1 MAIGDNSYVSSDN
14 NDAAKHPLSG
24 GNREKYDVVELQ

>member
-24 GNREKYDVVELQ
+24 GKKGEV

>member
-14 NDAAKHPLSG
+14 NGAAKHPLSG
-24 GNREKYDVVELQ
+24 EVKREKYDVVE